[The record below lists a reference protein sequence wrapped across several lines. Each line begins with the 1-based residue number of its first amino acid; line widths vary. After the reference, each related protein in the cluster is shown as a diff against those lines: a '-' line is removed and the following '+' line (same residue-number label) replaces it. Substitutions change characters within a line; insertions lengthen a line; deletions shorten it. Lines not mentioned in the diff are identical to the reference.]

1 MSNVEI
7 EEYLNSNGCEPI
19 DMFKKWLRE
28 ASNSEPVNPN
38 ACSLATAGK
47 SGKPSVRMVLLK
59 HVDEEGFIFYTNA
72 KSRKGL
78 DLKENP
84 WASLCFY
91 WKSLGREV
99 RVDGSVERVA
109 GELSDDYFST
119 RSRASQIGAWASKQ
133 SCNLENR
140 ALLESRVEEFTKK
153 FENIRIPRP
162 DFWCGY
168 RIKHIKVEFW
178 VEKASRLH
186 DRFVFNRTE
195 GDWQIDRLYP

>member
-1 MSNVEI
+1 M
-7 EEYLNSNGCEPI
+7 
-19 DMFKKWLRE
+19 
-28 ASNSEPVNPN
+28 
-38 ACSLATAGK
+38 
-47 SGKPSVRMVLLK
+47 
-59 HVDEEGFIFYTNA
+59 
-72 KSRKGL
+72 
-78 DLKENP
+78 
-84 WASLCFY
+84 
-91 WKSLGREV
+91 
-99 RVDGSVERVA
+99 DGSVERVA